1 MSNTCTDVQAT
12 LSTYLDGELETV
24 DLREFE
30 SHVSDCADCQSQL
43 ETADRAHSA
52 MRVHLQNTPKAPDL
66 LRKRLSLAL
75 DQEDQARQKVQ
86 RRQLLAWSLPAAAS
100 ALAVA
105 ALALFI
111 YTDINARSEAPAAT
125 VAESS
130 QVTRDAA
137 RQHLQ
142 ERPLMVAGDRGS
154 VARSAASYLNHPV
167 SAPRFSSTKVRL
179 LGWTPAQLGGKQSA
193 TFVYEVI
200 DRTGRHEMN
209 VHAVKRSEIDVSK
222 QAKLKLD
229 GGAELWADSAFGFNT
244 VTYVGTDSIAYVFS
258 SDMSARALVDLVT
271 NTDIVNVLSQRPAR

>member
-12 LSTYLDGELETV
+12 LSTYLDGELENA

-30 SHVSDCADCQSQL
+30 THVTDCVECQANL
-43 ETADRAHSA
+43 ESAERAHSA
-52 MRVHLQNTPKAPDL
+52 LRSHLRNTPKAPDL

-75 DQEDQARQKVQ
+75 DQEDQARQEVQ
-86 RRQLLAWSLPAAAS
+86 RRQWLAWSLPAAAS

-111 YTDINARSEAPAAT
+111 WTDINSRSEAP
-125 VAESS
+125 VAQSS

-142 ERPLMVAGDRGS
+142 EKPLLVAGDRGS
-154 VARSAASYLNHPV
+154 VGRSAASYLNQPV

-209 VHAVKRSEIDVSK
+209 VHAVKRSEIDVST
-222 QAKLKLD
+222 QVKLNLD
-229 GGAELWADSAFGFNT
+229 GAELWTDSAFGFNT
-244 VTYVGTDSIAYVFS
+244 VTYAGSETIAYVFS
-258 SDMSARALVDLVT
+258 SDMSASALIDLVT
-271 NTDIVNVLSQRPAR
+271 NTDIVNMLQRPPR